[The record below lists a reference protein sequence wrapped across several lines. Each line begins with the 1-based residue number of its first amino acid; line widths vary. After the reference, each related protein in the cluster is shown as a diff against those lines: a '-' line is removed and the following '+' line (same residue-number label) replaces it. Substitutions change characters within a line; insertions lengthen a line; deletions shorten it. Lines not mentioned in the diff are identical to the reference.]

1 MTFVA
6 KYSWYV
12 AIKND
17 KKLLRQI
24 CKKMSLEPKL
34 DKLLELTSETDK
46 TA

>member
-34 DKLLELTSETDK
+34 DKLRLFTETDK